1 MFGALGTFSRHPD
14 AFTAP
19 QIALVRSLA
28 EHAAFA
34 MANARLIAELDR
46 SRQAGERQA
55 VVERS
60 LRELGTRISGARDP
74 EAVVQFTIDEAL
86 RLLDGDGARIDIVDP
101 EARLLKGL
109 FSSGD
114 EQILETEWPR
124 DPNDTLE
131 VGASGRAVVTGETYI
146 SRDYLE
152 DPNLVHGHGPDT
164 YVRSKGIHG
173 VIATPL
179 HGDQGPFGAITVWS
193 TRVDAFGPDDAALL
207 ETIAGQSAVALGRA
221 RLIEELGRSRE
232 ALARR
237 AEEERTL
244 REIGG
249 RLATIGSDPGDLL
262 LRIVHEAARLLGAE
276 RARLDL
282 VEPVQGK
289 VIWTYPEDSPFTDAP
304 VLDTPDDEEPI
315 GLAGLSVREGR
326 PVATGDYMADRRF
339 KHYKEGDEG
348 VQEIDLHSVITAPVI
363 GEDGLVGVFQA
374 GHRDRD
380 AFGEDA
386 LRLLDAL
393 AGQASVALANA
404 RLVDRLATS
413 QGALERTAD
422 AERALREIAR
432 RMMTHPGPGRAAPG
446 RRRRGRP
453 AARARRARSSTSS
466 TRPRA
471 RSTGRTT
478 RAWTRRPGPSGRR
491 WASADRASTSR
502 SASGASSSPRSTPPT
517 TASPTARRTAS
528 SSTGSA
534 SGRSRSRR

>member
-1 MFGALGTFSRHPD
+1 MATRSRTKPAGKPASSRRHRVRRRGRHRCQRRRPSTRTRPVVARPDRTQAQLLQGAAEEAARLLDADGAFLYLLDPESGILRFAYSAGIADPPPDHWIRELELPIGKGMFGKAVADRRIVVTRDYANDTSFTHAEGTDRFVDEVGLCSLVVAPLVAGMEVFGALGTFSRHPD

-19 QIALVRSLA
+19 QIALVRSLS
-28 EHAAFA
+28 EHAALA

-55 VVERS
+55 LVERS

-109 FSSGD
+109 LASGE
-114 EQILETEWPR
+114 EQILETEWPK
-124 DPNDTLE
+124 DPDDKLE

-146 SRDYLE
+146 SADYLT
-152 DPNLVHGHGPDT
+152 DPNLVHGKGPDT
-164 YVRSKGIHG
+164 YVKSKGIHG

-193 TRVDAFGPDDAALL
+193 TRDDAFGPDDAALL

-244 REIGG
+244 REIGA

-282 VEPVQGK
+282 IDPVQGA
-289 VIWTYPEDSPFTDAP
+289 VLWTYPEGSPFTDAP
-304 VLDTPDDEEPI
+304 GPRHP
-315 GLAGLSVREGR
+315 GR
-326 PVATGDYMADRRF
+326 PGADR
-339 KHYKEGDEG
+339 
-348 VQEIDLHSVITAPVI
+348 P
-363 GEDGLVGVFQA
+363 
-374 GHRDRD
+374 
-380 AFGEDA
+380 
-386 LRLLDAL
+386 
-393 AGQASVALANA
+393 
-404 RLVDRLATS
+404 
-413 QGALERTAD
+413 
-422 AERALREIAR
+422 R
-432 RMMTHPGPGRAAPG
+432 R
-446 RRRRGRP
+446 
-453 AARARRARSSTSS
+453 SL
-466 TRPRA
+466 RPRGSPGGDA
-471 RSTGRTT
+471 ATT
-478 RAWTRRPGPSGRR
+478 W
-491 WASADRASTSR
+491 
-502 SASGASSSPRSTPPT
+502 PT
-517 TASPTARRTAS
+517 TASATTRRATRA
-528 SSTGSA
+528 
-534 SGRSRSRR
+534 SRRWARTR